1 MSPTASKTNM
11 VLVNGYGPHVRIKGT
26 GTVKVLTDKSI
37 VNVSLKETT
46 DITFSGHRTHESA
59 AASAVPVAA

>member
-1 MSPTASKTNM
+1 MNTSK
-11 VLVNGYGPHVRIKGT
+11 VLVQGFGPHVRIKGT

-46 DITFSGHRTHESA
+46 DINFSGRRSRETETV
-59 AASAVPVAA
+59 SAVPVAA

>member
-1 MSPTASKTNM
+1 MNTSK

-26 GTVKVLTDKSI
+26 GTVKVLTDKNI

-46 DITFSGHRTHESA
+46 DLTFSEGRQKYETETV
-59 AASAVPVAA
+59 SAVPALVPAA